1 MELLGVAIGPQI
13 HNFVQIADDKRIS
26 SAELSM
32 TVAARAA
39 ASSKKAE
46 QASQMGFY
54 EVEEGLL
61 YGPGIAD

>member
-1 MELLGVAIGPQI
+1 
-13 HNFVQIADDKRIS
+13 
-26 SAELSM
+26 M

-39 ASSKKAE
+39 ASSKKVE
-46 QASQMGFY
+46 QANQMGFY